1 MKSRHFWKVAHIGVL
16 VLALGISALAQTP
29 KHMRFR
35 GLFRDY
41 TPANNP
47 ATVAGPWEVGGE
59 WSLELKGE
67 SDKVEFS
74 AALTMVHSD
83 LGVTGGDL
91 NTPKARNAHTHHVT
105 LVDGTVEPLTNGFR
119 VTGTVTITGNG
130 AYPPPFGPSSNV
142 QIDITGGNSVTY
154 SNIQMTFTGD
164 AVAHFGAQPING
176 VVRSAREIR
185 EFEGHDRR

>member
-1 MKSRHFWKVAHIGVL
+1 MKSKHFWKVARCGVL

-67 SDKVEFS
+67 SDNVEFS

-119 VTGTVTITGNG
+119 VTGTAIITGNG
-130 AYPPPFGPSSNV
+130 IFPPPFGGSSSV
-142 QIDITGGNSVTY
+142 QIDITGGNGVTY
-154 SNIQMTFTGD
+154 SNIQMTFSGD
-164 AVAHFGAQPING
+164 APAHFGAQPING
-176 VVRSAREIR
+176 VVRSAREVR
-185 EFEGHDRR
+185 EFERHDRR

>member
-1 MKSRHFWKVAHIGVL
+1 MKSRHFCKVAHIGVL
-16 VLALGISALAQTP
+16 VLALGAGALAQTP
-29 KHMRFR
+29 RHMRFR
-35 GLFRDY
+35 GLFGDY

-119 VTGTVTITGNG
+119 VTGTAIITGNG
-130 AYPPPFGPSSNV
+130 IFPPPFGGSSSV
-142 QIDITGGNSVTY
+142 QIDITGGNGVTY
-154 SNIQMTFTGD
+154 SNIQMTFSGD
-164 AVAHFGAQPING
+164 APAHFGNQPING
-176 VVRSAREIR
+176 VVRSARQ
-185 EFEGHDRR
+185 FERRDRR

>member
-67 SDKVEFS
+67 SDKVDFS

-83 LGVTGGDL
+83 LGVTGGD
-91 NTPKARNAHTHHVT
+91 
-105 LVDGTVEPLTNGFR
+105 
-119 VTGTVTITGNG
+119 
-130 AYPPPFGPSSNV
+130 
-142 QIDITGGNSVTY
+142 
-154 SNIQMTFTGD
+154 
-164 AVAHFGAQPING
+164 
-176 VVRSAREIR
+176 
-185 EFEGHDRR
+185 

>member
-1 MKSRHFWKVAHIGVL
+1 MKSRPFWKVAHVG
-16 VLALGISALAQTP
+16 VLALALSISALAQTP

-47 ATVAGPWEVGGE
+47 TTVAGPWEGGGE

-119 VTGTVTITGNG
+119 VTGAAIITGNG
-130 AYPPPFGPSSNV
+130 VFPPPFGGSSSV
-142 QIDITGGNSVTY
+142 QIDITGGNGVTY
-154 SNIQMTFTGD
+154 SNIQMTFSGD
-164 AVAHFGAQPING
+164 APAHFGAQPING
-176 VVRSAREIR
+176 VVRSAREVR
-185 EFEGHDRR
+185 EFERHERR